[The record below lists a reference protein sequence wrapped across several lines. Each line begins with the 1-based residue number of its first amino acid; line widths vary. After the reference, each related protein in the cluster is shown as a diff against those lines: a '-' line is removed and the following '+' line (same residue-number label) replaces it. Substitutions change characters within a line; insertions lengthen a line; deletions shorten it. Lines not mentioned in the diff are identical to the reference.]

1 MSDCIFCKIV
11 AGDIPAKV
19 VYEDDEI
26 LAFEDISPKAP
37 VHILL
42 IPKRHFST
50 LNDPDGSDALFLG
63 KLMLKAADLAKEQ
76 GVAEGGYRVQV
87 NTNRDGRQEVFHL
100 HLHLVGGKRLR
111 EIG

>member
-11 AGDIPAKV
+11 TGDIPART

-42 IPKRHFST
+42 VPKHHFAT
-50 LNDPDGSDALFLG
+50 LNDPTGSDAALLG
-63 KLMLKAADLAKEQ
+63 RLMIKAADLAKEK
-76 GVAEGGYRVQV
+76 GVAEGGYRVLV
-87 NTNRDGRQEVFHL
+87 NTNPDGGQEVFHL
-100 HLHLVGGKRLR
+100 HMHLLGGRKMVGMG
-111 EIG
+111 